1 MSNIVKYRIVLA
13 DNQGS
18 FAIDGLARVVTG
30 GHWYGTVDRYNGI
43 HDLAHIE
50 VPADEAEYFESV
62 LDADDNVIEYETC

>member
-1 MSNIVKYRIVLA
+1 MRTATHLGAHDDTRTVR
-13 DNQGS
+13 
-18 FAIDGLARVVTG
+18 GLASAVKGSR
-30 GHWYGTVDRYNGI
+30 WFGTVDRYNGI

>member
-18 FAIDGLARVVTG
+18 FAIDGLASAVKGSR
-30 GHWYGTVDRYNGI
+30 WFGTVDRYDGI